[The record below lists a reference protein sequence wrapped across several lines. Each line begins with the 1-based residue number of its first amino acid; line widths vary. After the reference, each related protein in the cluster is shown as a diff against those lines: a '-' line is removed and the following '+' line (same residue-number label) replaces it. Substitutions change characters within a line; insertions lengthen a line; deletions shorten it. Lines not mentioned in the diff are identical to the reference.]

1 MNSQPVLSV
10 ESPCA
15 PWFSWAE
22 PTDICLLPVTPT
34 YSSFVGWSPSF
45 GWRPALWAW
54 SSLSFSPSAP
64 RTASQAL
71 EGEKLKVFHTHKFSH
86 QEMPFKAEDV
96 SQGRRGYGP
105 GGMVN
110 QGAGGGGWKSRAGT
124 KPQEAYCFEKGMG
137 GLSSASST
145 LVLLFPDQQKSICRG

>member
-1 MNSQPVLSV
+1 MHPLVLLGRTYRHLPAACHSHMQ
-10 ESPCA
+10 
-15 PWFSWAE
+15 
-22 PTDICLLPVTPT
+22 LLCGVVTLLWLVG
-34 YSSFVGWSPSF
+34 SS
-45 GWRPALWAW
+45 LDL
-54 SSLSFSPSAP
+54 SLSFLPSAP

-71 EGEKLKVFHTHKFSH
+71 EGKELKVFHTYIFSH
-86 QEMPFKAEDV
+86 QERPLNAEDV

-105 GGMVN
+105 GGMEN
-110 QGAGGGGWKSRAGT
+110 QGARGGGWKSRAGT